1 MSENWYLLDSSIQ
14 TSGFEGDYFNDYAVS
29 GFNELLNSF
38 ISEEVTVYNSILSTS
53 ETLKGIVQSKINNSS
68 FRDNERQTLLPLGTC
83 TVGDYIYY
91 KNKHWIV
98 KGISDENK
106 IYQKIIMKLCTF
118 TLKWQD
124 TNGTILSYPC
134 ITDSKRL
141 GEADGKVI
149 TLGNNEKSVILPL
162 NEITVLLK
170 NSENKKWRF
179 FLDKHPTSP
188 TPYVLENTDNTS
200 HDGLVEL
207 IVKEDVLNPS
217 TDRPDLGVCDYFEP
231 TTPPDPIDPEIPQ
244 VVVTINHDATDNEVK
259 LGRTYSF
266 SASFT
271 REDGSVVETTNPK
284 YTINTTYGGLITL
297 VDNGDGTATLKVKN
311 DAYDI
316 IGENIEITCTEL
328 RSGFYSTVTLTI
340 LGMW

>member
-29 GFNELLNSF
+29 GFNELLDSF
-38 ISEEVTVYNSILSTS
+38 ISEEVTVYDSILSTS

-68 FRDNERQTLLPLGTC
+68 FKNSERQILLPLGTC

-91 KNKHWIV
+91 KNNHWIV

-162 NEITVLLK
+162 NEITVLLRNGK
-170 NSENKKWRF
+170 RF

-188 TPYVLENTDNTS
+188 IPYKVIGVDTTS
-200 HDGLVEL
+200 YDGLVEL
-207 IVKEDVLNPS
+207 IVREDELNPNV
-217 TDRPDLGVCDYFEP
+217 DRVDLGICDYFEP
-231 TTPPDPIDPEIPQ
+231 TLPSDPIDPDVPQ
-244 VVVTINHDATDNEVK
+244 VVVTINHDAIDNEVK
-259 LGRTYSF
+259 LGLTYSF

-284 YTINTTYGGLITL
+284 YTINTTYGGLITFT
-297 VDNGDGTATLKVKN
+297 DNGDGTATVKVKN
-311 DAYDI
+311 DAYDLV
-316 IGENIEITCTEL
+316 TEQVTL
-328 RSGFYSTVTLTI
+328 ECMDMYSGFSSAVTLTI
-340 LGMW
+340 VGMW

>member
-1 MSENWYLLDSSIQ
+1 MSENWYLLDSPIQ

-29 GFNELLNSF
+29 GFNDLLDSF
-38 ISEEVTVYNSILSTS
+38 ISEEVTVYDSILSTS
-53 ETLKGIVQSKINNSS
+53 EILKGIVQSKINNSS
-68 FRDNERQTLLPLGTC
+68 FRDSERQILLPLGTY

-91 KNKHWIV
+91 KNNHWIV

-149 TLGNNEKSVILPL
+149 TLGNNEKSIILPL
-162 NEITVLLK
+162 NEITVLLRNGK
-170 NSENKKWRF
+170 RF

-188 TPYVLENTDNTS
+188 IPYKVIGVDTTS
-200 HDGLVEL
+200 YDGLVEL
-207 IVKEDVLNPS
+207 IVREDELNPNV
-217 TDRPDLGVCDYFEP
+217 DRVDLGICDYFEP

-244 VVVTINHDATDNEVK
+244 VVVTINHDAIDNEVK
-259 LGRTYSF
+259 LGLTYNF

-284 YTINTTYGGLITL
+284 YTINTTYGGLITFT
-297 VDNGDGTATLKVKN
+297 DNGNGTATVKVKN
-311 DAYDI
+311 DAYDLV
-316 IGENIEITCTEL
+316 TEQVTL
-328 RSGFYSTVTLTI
+328 ECMDMYSGFSSAVTLTI
-340 LGMW
+340 VGMW

>member
-162 NEITVLLK
+162 NEITVLLRNGK
-170 NSENKKWRF
+170 RF
-179 FLDKHPTSP
+179 FLDKHPISPIPYKVIGVDTTS
-188 TPYVLENTDNTS
+188 Y
-200 HDGLVEL
+200 DGLVEL
-207 IVKEDVLNPS
+207 IVREDELNPNV
-217 TDRPDLGVCDYFEP
+217 DRVDLGICDYFEP
-231 TTPPDPIDPEIPQ
+231 TTPPDPIDPDVPQ
-244 VVVTINHDATDNEVK
+244 VVVTINHDAIDNEVK
-259 LGRTYSF
+259 LGLTYSF

-284 YTINTTYGGLITL
+284 YTINTTYGGLITFT
-297 VDNGDGTATLKVKN
+297 DNGDGTATVKVKN
-311 DAYDI
+311 DAYDLV
-316 IGENIEITCTEL
+316 TEQVTL
-328 RSGFYSTVTLTI
+328 ECMDMYSGFSSAVTLTI
-340 LGMW
+340 VGMW